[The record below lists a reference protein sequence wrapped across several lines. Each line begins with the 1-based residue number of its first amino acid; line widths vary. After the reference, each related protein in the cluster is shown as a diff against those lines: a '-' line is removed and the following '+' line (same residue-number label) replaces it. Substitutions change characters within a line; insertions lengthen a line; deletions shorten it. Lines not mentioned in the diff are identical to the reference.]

1 MAVEIVYR
9 SSRDPEQLF
18 MDKAEADRHDKM
30 LELAETLGEVLLKA
44 VPSLSEQLAE
54 EVSIYMAQNR
64 DVFAKAFKSNPEV
77 LGSLVNPTE
86 EA

>member
-1 MAVEIVYR
+1 M
-9 SSRDPEQLF
+9 
-18 MDKAEADRHDKM
+18 
-30 LELAETLGEVLLKA
+30 
-44 VPSLSEQLAE
+44 PSLSEQLAE

-86 EA
+86 DA